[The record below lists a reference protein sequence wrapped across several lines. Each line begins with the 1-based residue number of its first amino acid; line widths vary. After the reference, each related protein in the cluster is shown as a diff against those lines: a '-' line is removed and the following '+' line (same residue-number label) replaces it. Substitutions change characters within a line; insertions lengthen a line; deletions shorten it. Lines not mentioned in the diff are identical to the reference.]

1 MLKQLSQLGEKL
13 TDELQKSLGDVSQ
26 THTQGQSQSQDPTS
40 STQADSNGNAP
51 LSTSSGDIETKL
63 RRLQKFESKYP
74 LLLQAYK
81 TLKQQQAK
89 LVGVITEHTSLK
101 TSLTKDGKDTGVVD
115 ADELVNYFRD
125 NEAKLSS
132 LDSEVKKLK
141 EEVAVKQ
148 SKIDELEQ
156 KQQKQQKQQEQQ
168 EQSGVTDNDE
178 IETLRDML
186 RDVGN
191 ELVTA
196 KDRIKELETVKAT
209 DTDNLRVTLQQ
220 RDKTISYL
228 EAQVKQYSETQ
239 QSDQKGLESA
249 KAENSLLKKRIDAMQ
264 ENVKQL
270 TAKCEEYL
278 RENGKLS
285 ERLDTL
291 RHDYERMEQNETSSN
306 SEIDSMKRQY
316 DELNLKLKEANA
328 KIISLED
335 ELGDYTTTIRE
346 RSSELESLRHLL
358 TNVRNE
364 DATNQRNFE
373 AKLAL
378 AAEEKNKLENQ
389 LALQSSRST
398 IEMQNLKM
406 QNTELKMQLDGSK
419 TRETKLLEE
428 LKTMREQNVN
438 EAVKRGGDREV
449 DTTNNK
455 NDNNSNNNG
464 STNSSDEKIDKI
476 QKNLKELLARSD
488 RRRRELQDTNDELM
502 SLNNELNKKLD
513 RLTRNYRLLSGKLN
527 SMKGNNINNSSN
539 DSLTAGTDSSVSPNV
554 SQSNIGGDHIGAN
567 DTEKIA
573 YVRNVLLGFL
583 EHKEQR
589 RHLLPVVST
598 LLQLD
603 SNDEQR
609 FLEALDMKS

>member
-13 TDELQKSLGDVSQ
+13 TDELQKSLGDASQ
-26 THTQGQSQSQDPTS
+26 TQGQDPHDSTA
-40 STQADSNGNAP
+40 STQPDSGNNSNSNAP
-51 LSTSSGDIETKL
+51 LSTSNGDIDAKL

-89 LVGVITEHTSLK
+89 LVGVIMEHTALK
-101 TSLTKDGKDTGVVD
+101 TSLNKDGKDTGVID
-115 ADELVNYFRD
+115 AEELVEYFKE
-125 NEAKLSS
+125 NEARLES

-148 SKIDELEQ
+148 SKINELEQ
-156 KQQKQQKQQEQQ
+156 QQEQQ
-168 EQSGVTDNDE
+168 PSGDIITTSKATDDDE

-196 KDRIKELETVKAT
+196 KDRIKELETSKTT
-209 DTDNLRVTLQQ
+209 DSDNLRVTLQQ

-228 EAQVKQYSETQ
+228 EAQVKQYSQTQ

-249 KAENSLLKKRIDAMQ
+249 KAENSLLKKRMDAMQ
-264 ENVKQL
+264 ENTRQL

-285 ERLDTL
+285 ERLETL
-291 RHDYERMEQNETSSN
+291 RHEYERLEQKETSSN
-306 SEIDSMKRQY
+306 SEIDAMKRQY
-316 DELNLKLKEANA
+316 EEMNLKLKEANA

-364 DATNQRNFE
+364 DATNQRNLE
-373 AKLAL
+373 TKLAM
-378 AAEEKNKLENQ
+378 AAEERNKLESQ

-398 IEMQNLKM
+398 IELQNLKM
-406 QNTELKMQLDGSK
+406 QNTELKMELDGSK
-419 TRETKLLEE
+419 ARETKLLEE

-438 EAVKRGGDREV
+438 EAVKHGNAREY
-449 DTTNNK
+449 DTNN
-455 NDNNSNNNG
+455 NNNSNNSN
-464 STNSSDEKIDKI
+464 NSDEKIDKI

-488 RRRRELQDTNDELM
+488 KRRRELQDTNDELM

-527 SMKGNNINNSSN
+527 SMKTNNISSGSNNG
-539 DSLTAGTDSSVSPNV
+539 LTASADSSVSPSV
-554 SQSNIGGDHIGAN
+554 SQTNIGGDHMGA
-567 DTEKIA
+567 DGTEKIA

-609 FLEALDMKS
+609 FLSALDMKS